1 MIYFFA
7 GFFIGGIASM
17 LLYSLVVSE
26 RINELEVANGRLIDD
41 LNKAEYE
48 ARKYKYTYRGVSH
61 DRFEKRKEKTAEQMF
76 NDLDYKKRIKDGCI
90 EFERHIGN
98 VIEWLIDFDLE
109 INTVYVSWSG

>member
-1 MIYFFA
+1 MMIYFFA

-48 ARKYKYTYRGVSH
+48 VKKLRYLHKEVSYEG
-61 DRFEKRKEKTAEQMF
+61 FEETK
-76 NDLDYKKRIKDGCI
+76 
-90 EFERHIGN
+90 
-98 VIEWLIDFDLE
+98 
-109 INTVYVSWSG
+109 